1 MQTVS
6 GNCMKRQLTILIF
19 ALTTNFVF
27 GQAIIV
33 DNVMAF
39 DSTIENQIS
48 KNILTTQLKP
58 ITVICNELFKT
69 VDTNFT
75 RQRTIEIEF
84 IDFIKRNKKNEYRL
98 VRLKQSGA
106 IIKSIN
112 GGVVK
117 EEHDFAKHITI
128 FLVKPSGQ
136 IAGYINDYGN
146 GLVTNIQNDSIIVL
160 KSPYNQTKY
169 TTINPFSTKLFSY
182 IDSDQDH
189 GLMFIQLV
197 YYNNR
202 KVKFTGMQPPGVLG
216 DNNNR

>member
-1 MQTVS
+1 
-6 GNCMKRQLTILIF
+6 MKRQITIIIYL
-19 ALTTNFVF
+19 LTTNLVF

-39 DSTIENQIS
+39 DSTIENKIS
-48 KNILTTQLKP
+48 KNILTTHQKP
-58 ITVICNELFKT
+58 ITVICNELFKIL
-69 VDTNFT
+69 DTNFT

-84 IDFIKRNKKNEYRL
+84 LDFIKRDNKNEFRL

-106 IIKSIN
+106 TTKNIHSKIIK
-112 GGVVK
+112 
-117 EEHDFAKHITI
+117 EEYNYARLTTI

-146 GLVTNIQNDSIIVL
+146 GLITNIQNDSIIVL
-160 KSPYNQTKY
+160 KSPYNETKY

-182 IDSDQDH
+182 IDSDKDH
-189 GLMFIQLV
+189 GLMFIQIV

-202 KVKFTGMQPPGVLG
+202 KVSFIGMQPPGVLK
-216 DNNNR
+216 

>member
-1 MQTVS
+1 
-6 GNCMKRQLTILIF
+6 MKRQITIIIFLLTI
-19 ALTTNFVF
+19 NFVF
-27 GQAIIV
+27 GQAIVV

-39 DSTIENQIS
+39 DSTIENEIS
-48 KNILTTQLKP
+48 KNILTSQQKP
-58 ITVICNELFKT
+58 ITVICNELFKIL
-69 VDTNFT
+69 DTNLT

-84 IDFIKRNKKNEYRL
+84 IDFIKRDKKNEYRL

-106 IIKSIN
+106 TIKNIHNKII
-112 GGVVK
+112 K
-117 EEHDFAKHITI
+117 EEHDFAKLVTI

-146 GLVTNIQNDSIIVL
+146 GLITNIQNDSIIVL

-169 TTINPFSTKLFSY
+169 TTINPFSSKLFSY
-182 IDSDQDH
+182 IDSDKDH

-216 DNNNR
+216 ENNNR